1 MLSYGDVVA
10 DDDGGA
16 AVDLD
21 GGAAADRDPVAEG
34 QVGAGVDF
42 DEEVVGQVAVVA
54 EGERRAVLGAQSLG
68 GGRGGRGQ
76 CWSSRSGPSLAV
88 DDGQGPGSTYRL

>member
-10 DDDGGA
+10 DGDCGA

-34 QVGAGVDF
+34 QMGAGVDLNY
-42 DEEVVGQVAVVA
+42 EVVGQVAVVA
-54 EGERRAVLGAQSLG
+54 ESERRAVLGAQPLG
-68 GGRGGRGQ
+68 G
-76 CWSSRSGPSLAV
+76 
-88 DDGQGPGSTYRL
+88 